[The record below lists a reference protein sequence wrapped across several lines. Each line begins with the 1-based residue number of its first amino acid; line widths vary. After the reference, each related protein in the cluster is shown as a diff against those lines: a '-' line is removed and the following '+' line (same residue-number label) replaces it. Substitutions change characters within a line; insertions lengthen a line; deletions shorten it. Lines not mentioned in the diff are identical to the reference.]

1 MAIENQFTLLANAIK
16 GIRFK
21 PVTQYFTFLNL
32 SFTLLWRRFLLYRNQ
47 PINLL
52 SQSMDW
58 FLFDRDLRHK
68 KLKWKKSLE
77 TNRESFWEPVKDFW
91 GSFFF
96 CRNYWSLSI
105 APKSNKKPL
114 VSNLNLGIRGN
125 KTKLRTKTR
134 KSIWVWG
141 QPNNLWVRD

>member
-16 GIRFK
+16 RIRFK

-32 SFTLLWRRFLLYRNQ
+32 SFTLLWQRFLLYRNQ
-47 PINLL
+47 RINLL

-58 FLFDRDLRHK
+58 FLFDRDYVIKNLNEK
-68 KLKWKKSLE
+68 NLWKITEKIFENLSKIFE
-77 TNRESFWEPVKDFW
+77 WV
-91 GSFFF
+91 FF
-96 CRNYWSLSI
+96 CRNHWSLSI

-114 VSNLNLGIRGN
+114 VSNLNLSIRGN